1 MKQEVRV
8 NTRLRD
14 RFNFSS
20 SSSSSDT
27 PRILQTSSSQPA
39 RISRCKKFPSKN
51 RTSTDYF
58 HIPIRNPS
66 SPSASSLTIITIF
79 KPPERTPSLSYLQQT
94 ATVNPVNL
102 SISPFISL
110 TTRRS
115 SISYRRSFIKR
126 HRGGD
131 TYIYIYIKCVPYGW
145 FSSSSTRFRM
155 RDSAT
160 ATRCNYTER
169 QGRRGLNALKT
180 RSWAAIPG
188 IE

>member
-39 RISRCKKFPSKN
+39 RISRREKFPSKN

-58 HIPIRNPS
+58 PIRNPS

-131 TYIYIYIKCVPYGW
+131 IYIYI
-145 FSSSSTRFRM
+145 
-155 RDSAT
+155 
-160 ATRCNYTER
+160 
-169 QGRRGLNALKT
+169 
-180 RSWAAIPG
+180 
-188 IE
+188 